1 MRIRFNC
8 SFKFC
13 VFGQEKYIFYS
24 YRKADVER
32 SPLPVEGKK
41 GDAHLLA
48 FQSWSFDSLE
58 VPFTRMFFLLLLL
71 PFFSQAHLIF
81 SSEQTEKHIFFP
93 KKTLRTLHEVVE
105 GRGIRG
111 EERQSGA
118 MGEEESVGVRGKETT
133 IRHWK

>member
-1 MRIRFNC
+1 MRIRFNY

-13 VFGQEKYIFYS
+13 VFGQEKYFLQLSKGGCREIAFTCG
-24 YRKADVER
+24 R
-32 SPLPVEGKK
+32 GK
-41 GDAHLLA
+41 GDSYLLA

-58 VPFTRMFFLLLLL
+58 VLPFTRMFFHFYYSLFL
-71 PFFSQAHLIF
+71 A
-81 SSEQTEKHIFFP
+81 KHISSFRLNKPKNTFFFP

-105 GRGIRG
+105 GRGVRG